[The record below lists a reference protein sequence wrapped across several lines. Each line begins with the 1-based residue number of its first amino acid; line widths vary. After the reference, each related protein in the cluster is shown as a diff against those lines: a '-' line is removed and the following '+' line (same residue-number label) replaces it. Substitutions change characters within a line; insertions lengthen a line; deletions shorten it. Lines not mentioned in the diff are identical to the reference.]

1 MRLPT
6 SLALLISKKTT
17 NLFQNV
23 VRIVGSRGKLQQSRT
38 ASSSTII
45 PSDSTNKLNAFL
57 RFTKNSSSF
66 AICIPGGAKC

>member
-23 VRIVGSRGKLQQSRT
+23 VRIVGSREIAAEQ
-38 ASSSTII
+38 
-45 PSDSTNKLNAFL
+45 N
-57 RFTKNSSSF
+57 
-66 AICIPGGAKC
+66 CIFFHHYSQ